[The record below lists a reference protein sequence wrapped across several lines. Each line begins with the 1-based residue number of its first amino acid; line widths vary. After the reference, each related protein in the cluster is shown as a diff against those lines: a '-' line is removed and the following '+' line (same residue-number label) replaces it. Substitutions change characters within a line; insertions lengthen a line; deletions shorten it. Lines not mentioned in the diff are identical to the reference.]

1 MNTIRIQSE
10 VFDTGAELCALRG
23 ARRDIGAVVCFEGV
37 CRDSRQEQGAAS
49 ADVQAMELEH
59 YPGMTEKSIAA
70 MVAEAQNRWSLLG
83 VTVIHRVGRLLPG
96 DPIVLVLVA
105 SAHRAAAFCAGEFLM
120 DYLKTQAPFWKKETT
135 TLGSSWVDARESD
148 DTALQRWG
156 IDVRNAST
164 GHRANTQN
172 IEQGAGPDRGA
183 RKADRAR
190 FRSEAP

>member
-1 MNTIRIQSE
+1 MSTIRIQSE
-10 VFDTGAELCALRG
+10 VFDTGAELRALRG
-23 ARRDIGAVVCFEGV
+23 ARCDIGAVVCFEGV
-37 CRDSRQEQGAAS
+37 CRDSRQEQGTAS
-49 ADVQAMELEH
+49 AAVQAMELEH

-70 MVAEAQNRWSLLG
+70 MVAEAQSRWSLLG

-105 SAHRAAAFCAGEFLM
+105 CAHRAAAFCAGEFLM

-135 TLGSSWVDARESD
+135 PQGSAWVDARESD

-156 IDVRNAST
+156 IDARNAST

-172 IEQGAGPDRGA
+172 IEQGVGPDHDA